1 MKIKITRLI
10 DKPIIPALLTQE
22 IGSNVQGPSL
32 IKTPIWLSRPLG
44 KYYLYFADHKG
55 DRIKLA
61 YSDKLIGPWRIYS
74 GGTLELKDSYFLN
87 EVPKIPKD
95 FDLNSL
101 KPREAH
107 PELINHI
114 PKKIDDLTLPHIA
127 SPDVHIDESNEKI
140 IMYYHGLDEFGLQK
154 TRVATS
160 KDGINFK
167 AREKIVGWSYFR
179 KFSYLK
185 KDYAISMPGVIYKN
199 TGDIDD
205 FTIVNQVMKED
216 TRHSA
221 VLVEGD
227 KLLIFFSRKG
237 DRPERILLTTIDLT
251 LPSSLW
257 KITSPIEVLRPER
270 EWEGA
275 YLPLYKSVESAINIP
290 VNQLRDPAIY
300 TEEGKNYLIY
310 SIRGENGIG
319 IVEFS
324 LENIQK

>member
-1 MKIKITRLI
+1 
-10 DKPIIPALLTQE
+10 
-22 IGSNVQGPSL
+22 
-32 IKTPIWLSRPLG
+32 
-44 KYYLYFADHKG
+44 
-55 DRIKLA
+55 
-61 YSDKLIGPWRIYS
+61 
-74 GGTLELKDSYFLN
+74 
-87 EVPKIPKD
+87 
-95 FDLNSL
+95 
-101 KPREAH
+101 
-107 PELINHI
+107 
-114 PKKIDDLTLPHIA
+114 
-127 SPDVHIDESNEKI
+127 
-140 IMYYHGLDEFGLQK
+140 
-154 TRVATS
+154 
-160 KDGINFK
+160 
-167 AREKIVGWSYFR
+167 
-179 KFSYLK
+179 
-185 KDYAISMPGVIYKN
+185 MPGVIYKN

-205 FTIVNQVMKED
+205 FTIVNQVMKDD

-237 DRPERILLTTIDLT
+237 DRPERILLTSIDLT

-257 KITSPIEVLRPER
+257 KTTSPIEVLRPER